1 VVGHVNKP
9 HGTRGEVFV
18 WPLTDHPEGAFAEGT
33 VLLPA
38 GSDERTPDPN
48 GSPLRVEKARTFRK
62 GFLVGFEGVEN
73 RSAAETLRGLYL
85 LRPFDEVPPA
95 EEGELFYHEILGMTV
110 ETRDGEIVGEV
121 AEVYELRPADLLEVR
136 GSRGMTL
143 VPFTSRVVASVD
155 RAGRR
160 LIIDPPPGL
169 LDL

>member
-18 WPLTDHPEGAFAEGT
+18 WPLTDHPEGAFAAGT
-33 VLLPA
+33 VLFLA
-38 GSDERTPDPN
+38 GSDERRPDP
-48 GSPLRVEKARTFRK
+48 GRTPLRIATVRAFRR
-62 GFLVGFEGVEN
+62 GFLVGFEGVVG
-73 RSAAETLRGLYL
+73 RSEAETLRGRYL

-95 EEGELFYHEILGMTV
+95 GEGELFYHEILGMTV
-110 ETRDGEIVGEV
+110 ETRDGEVVGEV

-136 GSRGMTL
+136 GARRTTL
-143 VPFTSRVVASVD
+143 VPFTSRVVVSVD